1 MSWEGSWLKGAEEDG
16 VMRPPGFVGGRSN
29 RAGRDSGR
37 GGPWREH
44 DSPCCVYS
52 RALIAILLQSY
63 FLRMRGSTFISVGL
77 KNARLLSG
85 ETQGTESSG
94 PRVWT
99 VHTALPTG
107 TLPTPS
113 VFFLLPSRATGSPA
127 VRVYAQWAS
136 IHFWRRPD
144 IQQQQITRRNF
155 ISGLVQ
161 WAEHTWHQATVG
173 ATS

>member
-1 MSWEGSWLKGAEEDG
+1 
-16 VMRPPGFVGGRSN
+16 MRPPGFVGGRSN

-63 FLRMRGSTFISVGL
+63 FLRMRGSTFSSVGL

-144 IQQQQITRRNF
+144 IWNGKPSNNRSHVVSSSADWCSEPNIHDTRQSVPHPKLPLR
-155 ISGLVQ
+155 
-161 WAEHTWHQATVG
+161 AP
-173 ATS
+173 